1 MIDTIKAALLGVA
14 VGDALGVPVEFMD
27 REELQRNPVKDMR
40 AFGTHNQPAGTFSD
54 DASLTFCLAEALT
67 YDFDIDTIAN
77 NFVRWAY
84 NGYWS
89 AHGKVFDIGIAT
101 QQAIEKLAKGMEPE
115 LAGGTG
121 VASNGNGSLMRILP
135 LVFYIK
141 DMPVEERFR
150 IIKQV
155 SSITHGHIR
164 SVIACFYY
172 LEFARYLIRGM
183 RRQDV
188 YDRLKTEVRSH
199 LESLSIEHDE
209 IALFDRLLI
218 GDIYNSPEEHIQ
230 SSGYVLHTLEASI
243 WCLFNSVNYK
253 EAVLKAVNLGSDTD
267 TTAAVT
273 GGLAGLYYG
282 VNNIPQQWL
291 QVLARRDEIES
302 LAERMSKRNKIMKYD
317 FIATLNYKT
326 TEEGGRHRP
335 ANTENWQ
342 MMKFSFE
349 KGQFGGKQYFIGT
362 DVANPGDT
370 VRAYIKILVSDH
382 FIHKLSVGLEYDYY
396 DGAKLIGRAVI
407 EEILN
412 PKLKIPEN
420 Q

>member
-1 MIDTIKAALLGVA
+1 MEQKIKAALFGVA

-27 REELQRNPVKDMR
+27 KEELQRDPVIDMR

-67 YDFDIDTIAN
+67 YDFDIDTVAN

-84 NGYWS
+84 HGYWS
-89 AHGKVFDIGIAT
+89 AHGNVFDIGIAT
-101 QQAIEKLAKGMEPE
+101 QQAIEKLARGVEPE

-141 DMPVEERFR
+141 DMPIEERFR
-150 IIKQV
+150 TTKQV
-155 SSITHGHIR
+155 SAVTHGHIR

-172 LEFARYLIRGM
+172 LEFARYIIKGL
-183 RRQDV
+183 RRLDI
-188 YDRLKTEVRSH
+188 YDKLKTEIG
-199 LESLSIEHDE
+199 LYLKLLDIENDE

-218 GDIYNSPEEHIQ
+218 GDIYNLQEEQIQ
-230 SSGYVLHTLEASI
+230 SSGYVLHTLEAAI
-243 WCLFNSVNYK
+243 WCMFNSVNYK

-282 VNNIPQQWL
+282 FNNIPQQWL
-291 QVLARRDEIES
+291 HLLAKHNDIGS
-302 LAERMSKRNKIMKYD
+302 LAERMSERYDIMKYD
-317 FIATLNYKT
+317 FIATLKFDTAPQAAIMHPVT
-326 TEEGGRHRP
+326 TG
-335 ANTENWQ
+335 NWQ
-342 MMKFSFE
+342 NITFDFE
-349 KGQFGGKQYFIGT
+349 KSFFGARRYFMGKEEIY
-362 DVANPGDT
+362 PGET
-370 VRAYIKILVSDH
+370 VRAHLHLALSDY
-382 FIHKLSVGLEYDYY
+382 FKNRLDIGMAFTFY
-396 DGAKLIGRAVI
+396 DGSGLKGSGII
-407 EEILN
+407 EKITN

-420 Q
+420 P